1 MKERFKEITEL
12 TDETNIGN
20 LIYCYKNMSQ
30 KIFNDFN
37 NVIKYFLKKIEDGA
51 IRLEGAKNQK

>member
-37 NVIKYFLKKIEDGA
+37 NVIKYFFKK
-51 IRLEGAKNQK
+51 

>member
-1 MKERFKEITEL
+1 M

-20 LIYCYKNMSQ
+20 LRYCYKNMSQ

-37 NVIKYFLKKIEDGA
+37 NVIKYLKKKIEDGA
-51 IRLEGAKNQK
+51 VRLEGAKNQK